1 MEKQLIVAA
10 SLGLGNIGMP
20 VSSDNIESL
29 FALGKTH
36 GIGDIKD
43 ADRIALR
50 LPAFC
55 GKLTEDAGKMVM
67 EITVRKQ
74 LEIENKLLSL
84 TRQRRV
90 FLPNPGILTDS
101 ILIEPDCHLSL
112 MAGQKPS
119 KT

>member
-1 MEKQLIVAA
+1 
-10 SLGLGNIGMP
+10 
-20 VSSDNIESL
+20 
-29 FALGKTH
+29 
-36 GIGDIKD
+36 
-43 ADRIALR
+43 
-50 LPAFC
+50 
-55 GKLTEDAGKMVM
+55 MVM

-112 MAGQKPS
+112 MPVP
-119 KT
+119 KTEQNLDNVIDIT